1 MSDIYEPPAGAQRDA
16 VRVTGPGATAYLQ
29 SQASQDISRLA
40 VGERVWTFFLQPT
53 GRIDVLARVTRE
65 SDDSYVID
73 TDGGFGD
80 VLEARLRRFFIRV
93 AATITRVESLVA
105 ADAAVTD
112 TDIDADTA
120 RRVAAGW
127 PAMGRE
133 IVPGEVIPAETGIVP
148 LTVDFRKGCYPG
160 QELVERMDSRGAT
173 APRQLRVLPVDEVPE
188 GLVPTS
194 VAGGL
199 ALVYVP
205 RS

>member
-1 MSDIYEPPAGAQRDA
+1 MSASYDVPRGVVRDA
-16 VRVTGPGATAYLQ
+16 VRISGAGAAAYLQ
-29 SQASQDISRLA
+29 SQASQDLSGLA
-40 VGERVWTFFLQPT
+40 VGERSWTFFLQPT

-65 SDDSYVID
+65 AADSFVVD
-73 TDGGFGD
+73 TDVGFGD

-93 AATITRVESLVA
+93 EAVITRVET
-105 ADAAVTD
+105 DGDPHGDTD
-112 TDIDADTA
+112 TTDHEVA
-120 RRVAAGW
+120 RVAAGW

-133 IVPGEVIPAETGIVP
+133 IVPGEVIPAETGIVDA
-148 LTVDFRKGCYPG
+148 TVNFRKGCYPG

-173 APRQLRVLPVDEVPE
+173 APRQLRVVPIGSVPP